1 MSKVIELKGIY
12 AKYNKKSDFILE
24 NLNLDV
30 NEGEFIAIIG
40 PSGVGKSTLFKV
52 LVNAINVS
60 KGEIKIFG
68 QNIYKTSV
76 KDNKLTDNKLTKTHK
91 KLDNKSSYD
100 SNLAPDNHFSE
111 FVDDENKNPNSK
123 TKKCIFNSKKLFLK
137 RQKKKIMSR
146 IGFLTQKPNLI
157 NTENVYNNIIRSISQ
172 YENWFYKLFS
182 IITKKQKINI
192 FSKLDELGILDKAF
206 YKVSDLSGGQQ
217 QRVEIAKLLVKNVD
231 LILADE
237 PTSNLDR
244 QNSLEVLA
252 ILREISKQGKTI
264 IVNIHD
270 LGLVKKNFDRVIA
283 IKNKTIVFDKL
294 TKDVEQCELNQIIET
309 KT

>member
-1 MSKVIELKGIY
+1 MVASK
-12 AKYNKKSDFILE
+12 
-24 NLNLDV
+24 
-30 NEGEFIAIIG
+30 
-40 PSGVGKSTLFKV
+40 
-52 LVNAINVS
+52 
-60 KGEIKIFG
+60 
-68 QNIYKTSV
+68 
-76 KDNKLTDNKLTKTHK
+76 
-91 KLDNKSSYD
+91 
-100 SNLAPDNHFSE
+100 
-111 FVDDENKNPNSK
+111 
-123 TKKCIFNSKKLFLK
+123 
-137 RQKKKIMSR
+137 
-146 IGFLTQKPNLI
+146 
-157 NTENVYNNIIRSISQ
+157 
-172 YENWFYKLFS
+172 
-182 IITKKQKINI
+182 
-192 FSKLDELGILDKAF
+192 
-206 YKVSDLSGGQQ
+206 

-270 LGLVKKNFDRVIA
+270 LGLVKENFDRVIA

>member
-1 MSKVIELKGIY
+1 MASK
-12 AKYNKKSDFILE
+12 
-24 NLNLDV
+24 
-30 NEGEFIAIIG
+30 
-40 PSGVGKSTLFKV
+40 
-52 LVNAINVS
+52 
-60 KGEIKIFG
+60 
-68 QNIYKTSV
+68 
-76 KDNKLTDNKLTKTHK
+76 
-91 KLDNKSSYD
+91 
-100 SNLAPDNHFSE
+100 
-111 FVDDENKNPNSK
+111 
-123 TKKCIFNSKKLFLK
+123 
-137 RQKKKIMSR
+137 
-146 IGFLTQKPNLI
+146 
-157 NTENVYNNIIRSISQ
+157 
-172 YENWFYKLFS
+172 
-182 IITKKQKINI
+182 
-192 FSKLDELGILDKAF
+192 
-206 YKVSDLSGGQQ
+206 

-270 LGLVKKNFDRVIA
+270 LGLVKENFDRVIA